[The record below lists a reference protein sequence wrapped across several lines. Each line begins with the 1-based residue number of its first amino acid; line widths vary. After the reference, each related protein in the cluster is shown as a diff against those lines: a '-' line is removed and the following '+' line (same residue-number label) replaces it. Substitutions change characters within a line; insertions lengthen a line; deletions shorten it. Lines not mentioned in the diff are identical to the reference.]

1 MHIWILGPCCMESAE
16 SYIEEGKILS
26 EIMDR
31 REIMN
36 RREPWYFKASFD
48 KANRT
53 SVDSKRGIGLEEGI
67 KAFQQIKKEIPKIQL
82 ITDVHET
89 NQVEQLAGIV
99 DAIQVPAFLCRQTD
113 LIVACAKYFNVVN
126 VKKGQWMPPED
137 AKYIARKIEQTNPN
151 CRAMITERGT
161 SLGYGSLVVDFG
173 SVPVLKRYF
182 DDVILDCTH
191 STQRSISGGNVTGG
205 NRDLAEKY
213 MHAAPIFNYD
223 GIFAEVHPCPAYAF
237 SDKDCQIPLNKIE
250 GLIKTSSYIDQQMG
264 NFPHAPR
271 MSE

>member
-31 REIMN
+31 REL
-36 RREPWYFKASFD
+36 WYYKASFD

-53 SVDSKRGIGLEEGI
+53 SVDSKRGMGLEEGI

-89 NQVEQLAGIV
+89 NQVEQLVGIV

-137 AKYIARKIEQTNPN
+137 AKYIAEKIKQTNPN

-173 SVPVLKRYF
+173 NVPVLKQYF
-182 DDVILDCTH
+182 DYVILDCTH
-191 STQRSISGGNVTGG
+191 STQRSTSDTNVTGG

-213 MHAAPIFNYD
+213 MYAAPIFNYD
-223 GIFAEVHPCPAYAF
+223 GIFAEVHPDPPNAF
-237 SDKDCQIPLNKIE
+237 SDKDCQIPLNEIE
-250 GLIKTSSYIDQQMG
+250 GRIEMSSDID
-264 NFPHAPR
+264 NTLNN
-271 MSE
+271 